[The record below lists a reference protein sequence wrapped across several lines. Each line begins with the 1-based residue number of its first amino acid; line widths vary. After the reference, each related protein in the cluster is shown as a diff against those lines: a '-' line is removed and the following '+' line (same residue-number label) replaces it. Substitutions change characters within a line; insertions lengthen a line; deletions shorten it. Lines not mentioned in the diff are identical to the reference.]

1 MSRKTV
7 SAVIACYRDAPAV
20 PIMHERLVAAF
31 AEADV
36 DYEIIF
42 VNDGSPDDAAEVLA
56 ELATRDPKVVVINHA
71 RAFGSQSAFTSG
83 MRVATG
89 DAVVLL
95 DGDLQD
101 PPEKIP
107 EFAEKWREGYDVVY
121 GERVERDAP
130 FHMRKLYKAFYR
142 LFRRLSYVDIALDAG
157 DFSLIDRRVVE
168 AMNAM
173 PETNRFLRG
182 IRAWVG
188 FKQIGVPYVRPERMF
203 GTTTNNFRKNLGW
216 ARRAIVSF
224 SYAPL
229 DLITGLA
236 LFVVAAS
243 FVILVAQLGLRIA
256 APSSAPKGLTT
267 LIVLILFL
275 GGIQLLC
282 LAIIGSYL
290 GHMYE
295 EVKGRP
301 SFIVESI
308 LNPPPGTEAPP
319 SARLRRLADLP
330 EPDDQEATAVAVQPK
345 QSTPPSR
352 RSET

>member
-1 MSRKTV
+1 MTV
-7 SAVIACYRDAPAV
+7 SAVIACYLDAQAV
-20 PIMHERLVAAF
+20 PIMYERLVAAF
-31 AEADV
+31 AEAGV
-36 DYEIIF
+36 EYEIIF
-42 VNDGSPDDAAEVLA
+42 VNDGSPDDAGEVLA
-56 ELATRDPKVVVINHA
+56 ELAARDPKVVVVNHA

-83 MRVATG
+83 MRISTG

-101 PPEKIP
+101 PPEVIP
-107 EFAEKWREGYDVVY
+107 RFIEKWRQGNDVVY
-121 GERVERDAP
+121 GERVKREGP
-130 FHMRKLYKAFYR
+130 FYMQKFYKVFYR
-142 LFRRLSYVDIALDAG
+142 LFRRLAYVDVALDAG

-168 AMNAM
+168 VMNAM

-182 IRAWVG
+182 LRAWVG

-203 GTTTNNFRKNLGW
+203 GATTNSLRKNLGW

-224 SYAPL
+224 SYVPL

-236 LFVVAAS
+236 LVVVAAS
-243 FVILVAQLGLRIA
+243 FAILLIQLGLRVA
-256 APSSAPKGLTT
+256 APSAAPKGLTT
-267 LIVLILFL
+267 LIILILFL

-301 SFIVESI
+301 AFVVESI
-308 LNPPPGTEAPP
+308 LNPPPGTEVPP
-319 SARLRRLADLP
+319 SARIRRLVDLP
-330 EPDDQEATAVAVQPK
+330 AENSE
-345 QSTPPSR
+345 PPSTGSDQPQTPR
-352 RSET
+352 RR